1 MNNNRQHAPSFPR
14 ADIQTL
20 LCQWDRIPHQVLQY
34 HECPSILSYF
44 NSIVLVLLL
53 NSTTCVRIVNTKLK
67 LQNKTGSNIR
77 RGTFC
82 LFCMNL
88 HIYSIA
94 KIDIIIVIKVETF
107 LPVTSLLLGLLQYK
121 IQNINIS
128 LFFLKNAYKGSRNA
142 WFLVSH
148 SKVGRSWWWC
158 DWSWKRN
165 KLEEKII
172 HS

>member
-1 MNNNRQHAPSFPR
+1 MNNDRQHAPSFPR

-20 LCQWDRIPHQVLQY
+20 LCQWDQIPHQVLQY

-53 NSTTCVRIVNTKLK
+53 NSTTCVRIVNKKLK

-94 KIDIIIVIKVETF
+94 KIDIIKVIKVETF

-121 IQNINIS
+121 IQNINIRVDRS
-128 LFFLKNAYKGSRNA
+128 EENFPKSILTMVFGCQNASGWAFIKGKN
-142 WFLVSH
+142 FE
-148 SKVGRSWWWC
+148 
-158 DWSWKRN
+158 
-165 KLEEKII
+165 KL
-172 HS
+172 S